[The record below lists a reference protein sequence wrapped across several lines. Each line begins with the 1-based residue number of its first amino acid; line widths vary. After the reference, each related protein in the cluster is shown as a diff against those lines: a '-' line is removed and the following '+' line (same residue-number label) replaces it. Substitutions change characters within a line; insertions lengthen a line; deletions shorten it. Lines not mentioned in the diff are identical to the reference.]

1 MDKAAVMI
9 PVILVTGF
17 LGSGKTTLINRLI
30 AHFSGRVGRLA
41 VMINEFASIG
51 IDGALVPPGDYV
63 KIELNKG
70 SIFCSCMRSDF
81 IGELKK
87 LALDVKPDLLLIE
100 ATGIARVDDLYGMMR
115 LDGLDSLIHIQKNI
129 CVVDAR
135 NFFKVEQTLEASG
148 IQVDYADVLILNKI
162 DQADDELV
170 DRTLKLLAKHN
181 DRAPVYHA
189 LFGDIPPELVFTEG
203 TTNLLTTEGTQKI
216 RTTENT
222 EKAEGR
228 NARTAGRV
236 GQFDPLR
243 VPDFH
248 SCSLKLDGV
257 FNREKWRA
265 LQDFF
270 SELGVLRAKGI
281 IRFPEGLRYFEII
294 NGEYSEKDVPPAF
307 VGRQQSIFTFVA
319 RQKFSIEF
327 TARIKACS
335 GVIELKSTNSLLV
348 RH

>member
-17 LGSGKTTLINRLI
+17 LGAGKTTVINRLI
-30 AHFSGRVGRLA
+30 THFAGRVGQLA

-81 IGELKK
+81 IAELKK

-100 ATGIARVDDLYGMMR
+100 ATGIARVDDLYGMMSQ
-115 LDGLDSLIHIQKNI
+115 DGLDSLIRIQKNI

-148 IQVDYADVLILNKI
+148 IQVDYADAIILNKI
-162 DQADDELV
+162 DQADDDLV
-170 DRTLKLLAKHN
+170 GKTLKLIAKHN
-181 DRAPVYHA
+181 HHAPVYHT
-189 LFGDIPPELVFTEG
+189 LFGDISPELVFTECMDC
-203 TTNLLTTEGTQKI
+203 TEGQMTK
-216 RTTENT
+216 TTVR
-222 EKAEGR
+222 A
-228 NARTAGRV
+228 

-243 VPDFH
+243 VPEFH

-257 FNREKWRA
+257 FNKGEWA
-265 LQDFF
+265 VLSD
-270 SELGVLRAKGI
+270 SLAEAGVLRAKGI
-281 IRFPEGLRYFEII
+281 IRFPDGLRYFEIV
-294 NGEYSEKDVPPAF
+294 NGEYSEKEVPPAF
-307 VGRQQSIFTFVA
+307 AGRQQSIFTFVA
-319 RQKFSIEF
+319 REKFSTGF
-327 TARIKACS
+327 TASIKACAG
-335 GVIELKSTNSLLV
+335 GVVLGSSNLKLV
-348 RH
+348 GK